1 MDHTT
6 MTDDLD
12 RRLRAARPAP
22 ADVDP
27 DAVDED
33 LLTRLKALP
42 VDGRR
47 RVPRTIVVP
56 VAVGATAA
64 ATAVV
69 MLAGPGD
76 VGGPSSAS
84 ALTQTLRWLSPP
96 AGTVLHARSVETE
109 GGQTTVHEFWQSA
122 DHPQRQRERIEGA
135 RTFELAGDTI
145 YDPATNMIYTGPKA
159 ADGKPL
165 ATGDGPAAD
174 KRRAADIARSA
185 DDAAK
190 TAKIAE
196 DKAAG
201 KTDLPPVDANKAL
214 AKQAAAAAG
223 TEPAKTPA
231 KDAGAGSSDRIKVD
245 PATLPAGDP
254 IVTKVRVL
262 LEAHRAVV
270 VGRDRHAGVSTWQIA
285 LSPGLGEPQ
294 WRLWVDADT
303 GRPVELQ
310 DPGRPGQ
317 QPQVIRWTTYEV
329 LRPGQGADVALS
341 LTAAHPGARVVHDLD
356 QWQAAEQRLLTK

>member
-1 MDHTT
+1 MDHPA

-12 RRLRAARPAP
+12 RRLRAARPAT

-27 DAVDED
+27 HAIDED
-33 LLTRLKALP
+33 LLIRLKALP
-42 VDGRR
+42 IDRRR
-47 RVPRTIVVP
+47 RVPRTVVVP

-64 ATAVV
+64 ATAAV

-84 ALTQTLRWLSPP
+84 ALTQTLRWLKPP
-96 AGTVLHARSVETE
+96 AGSVLHARSIETE

-122 DHPQRQRERIEGA
+122 DHPQLQRERIEGA

-145 YDPATNMIYTGPKA
+145 YDPATNTIYTGPKSGDA
-159 ADGKPL
+159 EAPT
-165 ATGDGPAAD
+165 TGDGPAAD

-185 DDAAK
+185 DDAVKA
-190 TAKIAE
+190 AKIKA

-201 KTDLPPVDANKAL
+201 TTDAPPVDVRKARE
-214 AKQAAAAAG
+214 KQTAEAAG

-231 KDAGAGSSDRIKVD
+231 GAGAAASDRIKVD

-262 LEAHRAVV
+262 LQMHRATV
-270 VGRDRHAGVSTWQIA
+270 VGREQHDGVATWAISLEQDVGRPA
-285 LSPGLGEPQ
+285 

-329 LRPGQGADVALS
+329 LRPGKGADAALS

-356 QWQAAEQRLLTK
+356 QWQAAEQRLLEK